1 MNLKDSTVLIIGLA
15 RSGLGAAKLCVN
27 HGARVWICDSKKK
40 EVIKEEVIREAEAMQ
55 VTCFFGRNP
64 DEEMLS
70 QVQYLIL
77 SPGVPTDLPFIVK
90 AREMGVTV
98 WGEVELAFHFCKAP
112 LIGITGTNGK
122 TTTTALTGE
131 IVTAGYPGAVV
142 VGNIGIA
149 FTLRAEEPDVDDYV
163 IAELSSFQLE
173 TIETFHPHVSAV
185 LNITPDHLNRHKTM
199 QRYMEAKQNVY
210 ANQNES
216 DYCVLNY
223 DDLECRRMG
232 QEIMAQ
238 EKGPKVVYFSRTEKN
253 PGGLWIENDWII
265 SDIHQTAEPIVR
277 VSDMKIFGAHNEE
290 NMLAAIGCS
299 ICAEVPA
306 DTIRKAAVQFKGVE
320 HRIEYIDTINE
331 VPYYNDSKATNT
343 DAAIK
348 GLLAMRSKVILI
360 GGGMDKQIPFDDW
373 TQLMPGRVK
382 KLLLIGETKDMI
394 RESALKAGVAE
405 EDIIDCVT
413 LEETVIKAHAY
424 AEPGDCVLLSPAC
437 ASWDMFESFEQRGD
451 LFREYVQHI
460 AGLIAGRIAE

>member
-1 MNLKDSTVLIIGLA
+1 MNLQDTTVLIIGLA

-27 HGARVWICDSKKK
+27 HGAQVWICDNKKK
-40 EVIKEEVIREAEAMQ
+40 EVIKEDVIREAEAMG
-55 VTCFFGRNP
+55 VTCFFGQNP

-70 QVQYLIL
+70 KVQYLIL
-77 SPGVPTDLPFIVK
+77 SPGVPTDLPWVDT
-90 AREMGVTV
+90 ARELGVTV

-131 IVTAGYPGAVV
+131 IMAAGYPGSVV

-149 FTLRAEEPDVDDYV
+149 FTLRAEEPSEEDYV
-163 IAELSSFQLE
+163 VAELSSFQLE

-210 ANQNES
+210 MNQTAE

-223 DDLECRRMG
+223 DDAECRRMG
-232 QEIMAQ
+232 QEILAK
-238 EKGPKVVYFSRTEKN
+238 ENGPQVVYFSRVEKI
-253 PGGLWIENDWII
+253 PGGMWIDDRSIV
-265 SDIHQTAEPIVR
+265 SDVFGMAEPIVKIE
-277 VSDMKIFGAHNEE
+277 DMKIFGAHNEE
-290 NMLAAIGCS
+290 NMLAAIGCAV
-299 ICAEVPA
+299 CAGVSAE
-306 DTIRKAAVQFKGVE
+306 TIRSAAVQFKGVE
-320 HRIEYIDTINE
+320 HRIEYIDTING

-348 GLLAMRSKVILI
+348 GLMAMRSQVVLI

-382 KLLLIGETKDMI
+382 KLLLIGETKQII
-394 RESALKAGVAE
+394 RESAVAAGLPE
-405 EDIIDCVT
+405 ETIVDCET
-413 LEETVIKAHAY
+413 LEETVVKAHEY

-451 LFREYVQHI
+451 LFREYV
-460 AGLIAGRIAE
+460 LKLK